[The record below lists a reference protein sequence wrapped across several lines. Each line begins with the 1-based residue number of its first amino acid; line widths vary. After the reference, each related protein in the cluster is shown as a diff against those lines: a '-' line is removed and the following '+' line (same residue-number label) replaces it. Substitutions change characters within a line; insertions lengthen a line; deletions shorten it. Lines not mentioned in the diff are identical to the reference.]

1 MIKKIHC
8 KCIHIFDNNYTIV
21 PYERIEDNELL
32 KNYIHDCVDYDKN
45 CIFDLRSQIINNN
58 HNGKIY
64 IYISF
69 KRDKDTY
76 MKLHSDLTGKA
87 FISEFEREEKKK
99 KISYY
104 KNTNTFDL
112 NYENNY
118 IYIGNI
124 CINFRDLAYETKH
137 CFHTSISKKG
147 KGFYSFDLTI
157 NNDIKTNYIDLILSD
172 KPLHSFN
179 SIQKIENIYPSFV
192 DQASHDNQKQNFI
205 QPSAPPMELFN
216 K

>member
-1 MIKKIHC
+1 
-8 KCIHIFDNNYTIV
+8 
-21 PYERIEDNELL
+21 
-32 KNYIHDCVDYDKN
+32 
-45 CIFDLRSQIINNN
+45 
-58 HNGKIY
+58 
-64 IYISF
+64 
-69 KRDKDTY
+69 
-76 MKLHSDLTGKA
+76 
-87 FISEFEREEKKK
+87 
-99 KISYY
+99 Y